1 MESSFVLH
9 YLRSMSQVYDTT
21 HPSLTIMRMY
31 VLILR
36 RASNATVDVRNDA
49 TKRDFAC
56 LGGMTLSPLDIAGL
70 AGVGKQI
77 IDSCIMYVPGFAAVV
92 LQVWSRHPRV
102 LSSSIF
108 NVGLSC

>member
-1 MESSFVLH
+1 MASSFILH

-21 HPSLTIMRMY
+21 HQSLTIMHMY

-36 RASNATVDVRNDA
+36 RASNATVDVRHDA
-49 TKRDFAC
+49 MKRDFAC
-56 LGGMTLSPLDIAGL
+56 LGGMTLLPLDIAGL
-70 AGVGKQI
+70 AEVGKQI
-77 IDSCIMYVPGFAAVV
+77 IDSCSMYVPGFAAVV

-102 LSSSIF
+102 SSSSLF